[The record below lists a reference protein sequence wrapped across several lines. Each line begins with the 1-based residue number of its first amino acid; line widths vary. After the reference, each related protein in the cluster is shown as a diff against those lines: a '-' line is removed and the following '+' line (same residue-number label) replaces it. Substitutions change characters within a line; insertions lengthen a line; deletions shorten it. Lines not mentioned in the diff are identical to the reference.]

1 VNANRNANLTPRP
14 NAGRQ
19 AVRRCI
25 EALAFG
31 WLMLLAALPAR
42 AQTDRVW
49 TINEAQVALSD
60 SPTQPANSAAW
71 KTQTLPDLW
80 GASRPGVSG
89 YAWYRMDFEVG
100 SQGESPY
107 AVYAPSMRTVSAVYV
122 NDALVG
128 QSGEFGRWEGWR
140 PQWFAVPRALLR
152 PGMNRMVVRL
162 WVAEGTSGALSVVK
176 VGEAAAL
183 RAEYE
188 RELFLSVT
196 GLQFV
201 CVISLV
207 IGVYMGLLWL
217 SRRRDSAYGYF
228 ALGAIS
234 FAVMVVPEF
243 VLVPPIPVNPWFGLY
258 TLAKISVDVCTCM
271 FALRHAGW
279 HWPRFE
285 RVLWATLGI
294 TFCMGLTQVAGASG
308 TWMDRWDSVWV
319 PLVLS
324 WMGIF
329 FASAWRRRRPDDI
342 LLALAAPWCLAD
354 DIWLE
359 FFAPPLT
366 VSVGNYA
373 FLPLYG
379 VIGWILL
386 RRFAQ
391 SLNESEQLNKNLEQR
406 VEQKQ
411 AELQANF
418 QRLQQ
423 LEREQAIAEERSRIM
438 SDMHDGIG
446 AQLISTLGMA
456 EHGQLS
462 SQEMAA
468 ALRECLDDLRLTI
481 DSMEPTD
488 NDLLPALGN
497 FRYRV
502 DPRLKRQG
510 ITLDWQVGDVPR
522 LACLTPRNLLHLLR
536 ILQEA
541 FTNVLKHA
549 GASLIR
555 VETGLMAD
563 EQQVFIRVSDNG
575 AGFSGD
581 HRGRGLANMCQRAER
596 LGGVLQVEPSP
607 SGTTLE
613 LLLPVA

>member
-1 VNANRNANLTPRP
+1 
-14 NAGRQ
+14 
-19 AVRRCI
+19 
-25 EALAFG
+25 
-31 WLMLLAALPAR
+31 
-42 AQTDRVW
+42 
-49 TINEAQVALSD
+49 
-60 SPTQPANSAAW
+60 
-71 KTQTLPDLW
+71 
-80 GASRPGVSG
+80 
-89 YAWYRMDFEVG
+89 
-100 SQGESPY
+100 
-107 AVYAPSMRTVSAVYV
+107 
-122 NDALVG
+122 
-128 QSGEFGRWEGWR
+128 
-140 PQWFAVPRALLR
+140 
-152 PGMNRMVVRL
+152 
-162 WVAEGTSGALSVVK
+162 
-176 VGEAAAL
+176 
-183 RAEYE
+183 
-188 RELFLSVT
+188 
-196 GLQFV
+196 
-201 CVISLV
+201 
-207 IGVYMGLLWL
+207 
-217 SRRRDSAYGYF
+217 
-228 ALGAIS
+228 
-234 FAVMVVPEF
+234 
-243 VLVPPIPVNPWFGLY
+243 
-258 TLAKISVDVCTCM
+258 
-271 FALRHAGW
+271 
-279 HWPRFE
+279 
-285 RVLWATLGI
+285 
-294 TFCMGLTQVAGASG
+294 
-308 TWMDRWDSVWV
+308 
-319 PLVLS
+319 
-324 WMGIF
+324 MGIF

-342 LLALAAPWCLAD
+342 LLAFAAPWCLAD
-354 DIWLE
+354 DLWVDY
-359 FFAPPLT
+359 FAPPLT
-366 VSVGNYA
+366 FSIGDYT

-391 SLNESEQLNKNLEQR
+391 SLNESEQLNAELEQR

-411 AELQANF
+411 VELQANF

-423 LEREQAIAEERSRIM
+423 LERDQAIAEERSRIM

-581 HRGRGLANMCQRAER
+581 HRGRGLANMRQRAEHI
-596 LGGVLQVEPSP
+596 GGVLQIAPGAV
-607 SGTTLE
+607 GTMLE
-613 LLLPVA
+613 LRLPVA